1 MILKE
6 WRFDKWY
13 ITQVIEIGRVVKRYD
28 DINTSIEN
36 YNNDSKELKRDIK
49 SLANIVTESNYLTS
63 EIEIKFD
70 LFKVLCDKI

>member
-28 DINTSIEN
+28 DINTNIEN